1 MKYIQTQKRNSFYD
15 CVVPW
20 SGGKDS
26 TSIALKLKFE
36 FGLNPLLVTFSPL
49 LINECGRL
57 NRIEL
62 SKMGFDSIFLKP
74 NQLVSQKLAKR
85 FFIERG
91 NPKVAWDAGVNA
103 GPIQVAINY
112 NIPTVFMQS
121 MERVSMVA

>member
-1 MKYIQTQKRNSFYD
+1 MKYIQTQKKKIIFFYD

-74 NQLVSQKLAKR
+74 NQLVSK
-85 FFIERG
+85 
-91 NPKVAWDAGVNA
+91 N
-103 GPIQVAINY
+103 
-112 NIPTVFMQS
+112 
-121 MERVSMVA
+121 